1 VEREA
6 NADTDAASRPEPV
19 RAQIGTVPHLPRAE
33 LILSY
38 LDVRSSKEASQPT
51 QENNVSSVQEWSEK
65 RTRTRTRLRDRNP
78 SGEKSAQIGT
88 VPHLPRTELILS
100 YLDVRSSKEASQ
112 PTQENNVSSVQ
123 EWSEKR
129 TRTRTRLRDRN
140 PSGEKSAQIGTV
152 PHLPHTELILSY
164 LVGKGAEGFKMTLID
179 RCPFLIVSSG
189 VLLIGLVVVE

>member
-1 VEREA
+1 MLESICEERTRTRLRDR
-6 NADTDAASRPEPV
+6 NPSGQKP
-19 RAQIGTVPHLPRAE
+19 AQIGTVPHLPRME

-38 LDVRSSKEASQPT
+38 LDVRRSKEASQPT

-78 SGEKSAQIGT
+78 SGQKSAQIGT

-100 YLDVRSSKEASQ
+100 YLDVRRSKEASQ

-140 PSGEKSAQIGTV
+140 PSGQKSAQIGTV
-152 PHLPHTELILSY
+152 PHLPRTELILSY

-179 RCPFLIVSSG
+179 
-189 VLLIGLVVVE
+189 